1 MIKDKLFIV
10 SHGNCPPCEIVEH
23 IVDGQLPIHDIAVS
37 DDAWK
42 LVQEGKVKAVPTVLE
57 RVGDDYRKCEL
68 KILGDRITIDCNG
81 KHLEIQEK

>member
-10 SHGNCPPCEIVEH
+10 SHGNCPPCEVVEH

-42 LVQEGKVKAVPTVLE
+42 LVQEGKVKVVPTVLE
-57 RVGDDYRKCEL
+57 KVGDGYRKCEL

>member
-10 SHGNCPPCEIVEH
+10 SHSNCPPCEAVKQIVG
-23 IVDGQLPIHDIAVS
+23 DQLPIYDIAVS
-37 DDAWK
+37 DDACD
-42 LVQEGKVKAVPTVLE
+42 LVQEGKVRGVPTVLE
-57 RVGDDYRKCEL
+57 KVGNDYRKCEL